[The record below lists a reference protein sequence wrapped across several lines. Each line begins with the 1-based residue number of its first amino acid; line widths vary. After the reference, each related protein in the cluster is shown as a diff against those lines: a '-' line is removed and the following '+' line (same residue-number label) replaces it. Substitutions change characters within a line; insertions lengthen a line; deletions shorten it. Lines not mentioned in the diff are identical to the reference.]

1 MAFARGGNKEYICR
15 ATTIPRYSFRE
26 VLNLVDAES
35 TPNLFTRTYF
45 SASVLLGCVSTGN
58 FLKDTIKFA
67 SKPHARVGKRSHSFG
82 RIVVSER
89 DEDNRLVI
97 VDGQQRLT
105 TVCIFLSS
113 LRDFLVARS
122 MSVEI
127 VRMINEI
134 LFPLCDDKDCILT
147 PTYFDRESFRVCVK
161 TTNSFTE
168 YISQLDSIGNGRS
181 DIIMFAC
188 YLIKLCVLIY
198 SNASHQNSSIVNLI

>member
-35 TPNLFTRTYF
+35 NRI
-45 SASVLLGCVSTGN
+45 LLHVPIFQRRYCWGAYQLEN

-113 LRDFLVARS
+113 G
-122 MSVEI
+122 
-127 VRMINEI
+127 
-134 LFPLCDDKDCILT
+134 
-147 PTYFDRESFRVCVK
+147 
-161 TTNSFTE
+161 
-168 YISQLDSIGNGRS
+168 DS
-181 DIIMFAC
+181 
-188 YLIKLCVLIY
+188 
-198 SNASHQNSSIVNLI
+198 